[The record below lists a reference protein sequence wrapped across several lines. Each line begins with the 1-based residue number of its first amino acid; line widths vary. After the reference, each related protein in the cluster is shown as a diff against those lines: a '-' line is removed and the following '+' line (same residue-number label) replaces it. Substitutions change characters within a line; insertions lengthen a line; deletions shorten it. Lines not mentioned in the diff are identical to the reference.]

1 MKIPDAENKIKLS
14 LHNMLNIVGNRKI
27 WFIISGV
34 LVGAAIVAVAIFG
47 FKLSAEFKGGTLW
60 EFSLPGAN
68 ASLGDV
74 QQFFSSN
81 LHLTNADISINGN
94 DSSFMARFDSIDEPT
109 HQADI
114 AALTAQW
121 PSFTESSFQS
131 IGPSVGAALEK
142 NVVIAIILVLVGI
155 SLYIAFAFR
164 KASRP
169 VSSWKYGWITL
180 LTLIHDVSIPAGMLV
195 LLGKF
200 HGVQLDTNA
209 IVALLVVMGFSVHDT
224 IVVFDRVR
232 ENLLLRRGKEK
243 FADIVNDS
251 VNQTMARS
259 INTSLTLILV
269 LLSLYFVG
277 PADLKYFI
285 LTLLVGVVTGI
296 YSSIFIASPLLV
308 SVSPEE

>member
-1 MKIPDAENKIKLS
+1 
-14 LHNMLNIVGNRKI
+14 MLNIVGNRKI
-27 WFIISGV
+27 WFTISGV

-60 EFSLPGAN
+60 EFSLPGSN

-81 LHLTNADISINGN
+81 LRITNADISVDSGN
-94 DSSFMARFDSIDEPT
+94 NSFMARFDSIDEPT

-121 PSFTESSFQS
+121 PSFTELSFQS

-200 HGVQLDTNA
+200 HGVEMDTNA

-277 PADLKYFI
+277 PATLQYFI

-308 SVSPEE
+308 SVSPKE

>member
-1 MKIPDAENKIKLS
+1 
-14 LHNMLNIVGNRKI
+14 MLNIVGHRKI
-27 WFIISGV
+27 WFTISGI
-34 LVGAAIVAVAIFG
+34 LVGVSLVAIVVFG
-47 FKLSAEFKGGTLW
+47 FKQSAEFKGGTLW
-60 EFSLPGAN
+60 QFSLPGAT

-81 LHLTNADISINGN
+81 LHIANADISVDNGSN
-94 DSSFMARFDSIDEPT
+94 AFMARFDAIDEAT

-114 AALTAQW
+114 ASLKIQW
-121 PSFTESSFQS
+121 PSFSESSFQS
-131 IGPSVGAALEK
+131 VGPTVGAALRK
-142 NVVIAIILVLVGI
+142 NVIIAIILVLIGI

-195 LLGKF
+195 FLGRF
-200 HGVQLDTNA
+200 HGVEIDTNA
-209 IVALLVVMGFSVHDT
+209 VVALLVVMGFSVHDT

-243 FADIVNDS
+243 FDSIVNDS
-251 VNQTMARS
+251 VNQTIARS
-259 INTSLTLILV
+259 VNTSLTLILV
-269 LLSLYFVG
+269 LLALYFVG
-277 PADLKYFI
+277 PADLRYFI

-308 SVSPEE
+308 SVSAKE

>member
-1 MKIPDAENKIKLS
+1 
-14 LHNMLNIVGNRKI
+14 MLNIVGNRKI
-27 WFIISGV
+27 WFTVSGI
-34 LVGAAIVAVAIFG
+34 LVGAALVAMAVFG

-60 EFSLPGAN
+60 EFSLPGTS

-74 QQFFSSN
+74 QQFFASD
-81 LHLTNADISINGN
+81 LHIANADISTGNG
-94 DSSFMARFDSIDEPT
+94 SESFLARFDAIPESA

-114 AALTAQW
+114 QALTAQW
-121 PSFTESSFQS
+121 PSFDESSFQS

-142 NVVIAIILVLVGI
+142 NVVIAILLVLVGI

-195 LLGKF
+195 LLGRF
-200 HGVQLDTNA
+200 HGVEIDTNA
-209 IVALLVVMGFSVHDT
+209 VVALLVVMGFSVHDT

-243 FADIVNDS
+243 FGDIVNDS
-251 VNQTMARS
+251 VNQTIARS

-269 LLSLYFVG
+269 LLALYFVG

-285 LTLLVGVVTGI
+285 LTLLVGVITGI

-308 SVSPEE
+308 SVSPKE

>member
-1 MKIPDAENKIKLS
+1 
-14 LHNMLNIVGNRKI
+14 MLNIVGNRKI
-27 WFIISGV
+27 WFIISGI
-34 LVGAAIVAVAIFG
+34 LVGAALISIPVFG
-47 FKLSAEFKGGTLW
+47 FKQSAEFKGGTLW
-60 EFSLPGAN
+60 EFSLPGSS

-81 LHLTNADISINGN
+81 LHISSADIGLDPASG
-94 DSSFMARFDSIDEPT
+94 SFMARFDAIDEPA

-114 AALTAQW
+114 TALKAQC
-121 PSFTESSFQS
+121 PSFDELSFQS
-131 IGPSVGAALEK
+131 IGPTVGAALRK
-142 NVVIAIILVLVGI
+142 NVIIAIILVLVGI
-155 SLYIAFAFR
+155 SLYIAYAFR

-195 LLGKF
+195 LLGRVR
-200 HGVQLDTNA
+200 GVEIDTNA
-209 IVALLVVMGFSVHDT
+209 VVALLVVMGFSVHDT

-243 FADIVNDS
+243 FGDIVNDS
-251 VNQTMARS
+251 VNQTIARS

-269 LLSLYFVG
+269 LLAIYFVG

-285 LTLLVGVVTGI
+285 LTLLVGVITGI

-308 SVSPEE
+308 SVSPKE